1 MKDTIAAIATPL
13 ISSAIHIVRI
23 CGPKSYPILKVI
35 TKNKIIKKGYEI
47 QKCILW
53 NKDEIIDDVILV
65 KFVTPRS
72 YNGEDIIEINCHGG
86 PLVTK
91 KILLTLLENGARLAE
106 NGEFTKIAF
115 LNNKISLTQSVGIN
129 NLIHS
134 KTEIARKLATNS
146 IANHTHNSLNDVL
159 DILFGIIGIIEVN
172 IDYPEYDDV
181 EQMVHDSLSLKI
193 NFVLDLLKK
202 ILISFNT
209 SEKIFKGYNVA
220 IIGKPNVGKSSL
232 LNSILKDERAI
243 VSNIPGTTR
252 DLISEQIIINGI
264 LINIIDTAGIR
275 NTNNKIEKIGVKKT
289 FETVDRADLLLFVID
304 NSKTISKEE
313 IEFLND
319 KKLINKKIILIKNKS
334 DIIRNYNESLSGV
347 LISAKKNQIDN
358 LLLEVENQLSL
369 SEIDYFS
376 YSSIFTQEQ
385 AIQVENTI
393 NILNDIL
400 KQIKKKDPIDLI
412 IIDIQKAHHEIL
424 KILGKDESFDFYN
437 ELFKNF
443 CLGK

>member
-1 MKDTIAAIATPL
+1 MKDTIASIATPL

-23 CGPKSYPILKVI
+23 CGPKSYSILKTI

-65 KFVTPRS
+65 KFVSPKS

-91 KILLTLLENGARLAE
+91 KILSTLLENGARLSE

-115 LNNKISLTQSVGIN
+115 LNNKVSLTQSLAIN
-129 NLIHS
+129 NLIYA

-146 IANHTHNSLNDVL
+146 IVNNSHNEIH
-159 DILFGIIGIIEVN
+159 DILHILFEIIGTIEVN

-181 EQMVHDSLSLKI
+181 EQMVHSSLLIKI
-193 NFVLDLLKK
+193 KNMLNSFQK
-202 ILISFNT
+202 ILIGFNI
-209 SEKIFKGYNVA
+209 SQKIFKGFNVA

-232 LNSILKDERAI
+232 LNSLLNDERAI
-243 VSNIPGTTR
+243 VSNMPGTTR
-252 DLISEQIIINGI
+252 DLISESIIIGGI
-264 LINIIDTAGIR
+264 LLNVIDTAGIR
-275 NTNNKIEKIGVKKT
+275 NTTNKIEKIGVRKT
-289 FETVDRADLLLFVID
+289 FEVVNQADLLLFVID
-304 NSKTISKEE
+304 NSKIISQEE
-313 IEFLND
+313 IDFLND
-319 KKLINKKIILIKNKS
+319 KKLHNKQIILVKNKS
-334 DIIRNYNESLSGV
+334 DIIKNYNENFLGIS
-347 LISAKKNQIDN
+347 ISAKKNKIDN
-358 LLLEVENQLSL
+358 LLLEIEKKLSL
-369 SEIDYFS
+369 TNIDLS
-376 YSSIFTQEQ
+376 NYSSIVTEGQ
-385 AIQVENTI
+385 AIQVENII
-393 NILNDIL
+393 NILKSIL
-400 KQIKKKDPIDLI
+400 KQINNKDPIDLI
-412 IIDIQKAHHEIL
+412 LLDIQKVHTEVL